1 MFLLSNDVV
10 LIKKN
15 RPNWQ
20 KGKLNG
26 VGGLVRENENVKQ
39 AMIREFKEETAIEH
53 ELWDRFAIGTSN
65 DETERVHFYRT
76 LSHKY
81 DFVVTKEEEQ
91 VFIIPFDQ
99 LNDFPLIYNLKWLI
113 ELALVLIHWKLN
125 FIIYLIKL
133 TRHTNLT

>member
-1 MFLLSNDVV
+1 MKEYVVGFMFSTRATDIV
-10 LIKKN
+10 LIKKLK
-15 RPNWQ
+15 PNWQ

-26 VGGLVRENENVKQ
+26 IGGLVRENENVKQ
-39 AMIREFKEETAIEH
+39 AMIRKFKEETGIEH

-81 DFVVTKEEEQ
+81 DFVVSNEEEE
-91 VFIIPFDQ
+91 VFIIPLDQ

-113 ELALVLIHWKLN
+113 ELALDHNTLDTKFCYIHN
-125 FIIYLIKL
+125 
-133 TRHTNLT
+133 